1 MISYINGEY
10 FFSRRNLWMTDKL
23 DWDASASIKST
34 LGVIKSSSS
43 SQVKV
48 DASEPSRSH
57 SDPQVC
63 MSGEATGRL
72 GALCPHRS
80 PEPSGHRGLPLLKS
94 PKLKQKLNSE
104 TQQSGPGFWLRS
116 FLMRSNSDIRVK
128 NCKVR
133 LCSHL
138 GLIVLWYGRSDE
150 C

>member
-43 SQVKV
+43 SQGWCFWALSK
-48 DASEPSRSH
+48 SFRPSSLHVWRGNWETWCPVS
-57 SDPQVC
+57 PQV
-63 MSGEATGRL
+63 SRTVRPQGSPSFEISKAEAEAKFRNKTEWPRIL
-72 GALCPHRS
+72 VEIL
-80 PEPSGHRGLPLLKS
+80 
-94 PKLKQKLNSE
+94 
-104 TQQSGPGFWLRS
+104 

-128 NCKVR
+128 NSKVR